1 MKKIFNILMLAAVVA
16 LTSCNYEPEGWHGT
30 IFEGKPSEVVFDQSS
45 INFAFAP
52 DEGTVIEIP
61 VSRGIATEAYTT
73 NIQLLDGEGKPAIN
87 NPDYALM
94 VLEQAKFEVDQY
106 ESVATL
112 TFDRRQF
119 TAGKKVGFYLQME
132 PTQIDEDVT
141 LCALTILRDYTWSEY
156 CTCTMTSYFY
166 VWYTGVDSYYT
177 TSDVVVL
184 KTEGSPMY
192 KILDPY
198 SDGNILFEFSL
209 FDGTLGFLAEPD
221 NYGDVEYYSGLDFDA
236 GYPIVRYFNVAPEST
251 IYDAESNTLYSTTL
265 FYVPGLG
272 SLGSMTESWSF
283 DKPL

>member
-30 IFEGKPSEVVFDQSS
+30 IFEGKPSEVVFDQSK
-45 INFAFAP
+45 IDFAFAP
-52 DEGTVIEIP
+52 EEETVIQIP
-61 VSRGIATEAYTT
+61 VSRGIATEAFTT
-73 NIQLLDGEGKPAIN
+73 NIQILDATGANISA

-94 VLEQAKFEVDQY
+94 VIEQAKFEAKQY
-106 ESVATL
+106 EAVATL
-112 TFDRRQF
+112 TFDRRLF

-132 PTQIDEDVT
+132 DTQIDDDIT
-141 LCALTILRDYTWSEY
+141 LCALSILRDYTWIEY
-156 CTCTMTSYFY
+156 CTCTMTSPYY

-177 TSDVVVL
+177 TTDVVVL

-198 SDGNILFEFSL
+198 KAGNVLFEFSL

-221 NYGDVEYYSGLDFDA
+221 SYGDVEYYSGLDYAA
-236 GYPIVRYFNVAPEST
+236 GYPIVRYFNVDPEST
-251 IYDAESNTLYSTTL
+251 IYDAESNTLYSSTL

-272 SLGSMTESWSF
+272 SLGSMNESWSF
-283 DKPL
+283 EKPL